1 MNVLFIDAYV
11 AVSSVKNHFRVGV
24 LDSLVFLFYAFQHMI
39 LRRGSQF
46 TALSQGSVT
55 HKKAK
60 PILGQG
66 FLGSEQIPSS
76 Q

>member
-24 LDSLVFLFYAFQHMI
+24 LDNLVVLFKHMI

-60 PILGQG
+60 NP
-66 FLGSEQIPSS
+66 
-76 Q
+76 

>member
-24 LDSLVFLFYAFQHMI
+24 LDNLVVLFYAFKHMI

-60 PILGQG
+60 NP
-66 FLGSEQIPSS
+66 
-76 Q
+76 